1 MSSSKGSRLRNLQ
14 LRLPVAAIQVRCA
27 ATHGVL
33 GSGTCGIEVALLGL
47 CCVFVVALLCHIN
60 SHFRV
65 RWQKNAKP
73 GYFCATTKPHQSHI
87 NAEFRPVWAHL
98 SHFDPVPGVGLFLY
112 RGADAKV
119 FMAAGGSKNVPSL
132 LRVSGFW
139 RYTKDI
145 QRSPERTI
153 RSSLKGGRFNA
164 VSLASNSTAAVLHS
178 LPPTAHAVTA
188 PVRGVAM
195 CKALGR

>member
-1 MSSSKGSRLRNLQ
+1 VSSSKGSRLRNLQ

-47 CCVFVVALLCHIN
+47 CCVFVMALLCHIN

-119 FMAAGGSKNVPSL
+119 FMAAGALKTSRVFYVLVDFGGTPRTSRGLPSVRFDPPSKGAGLTRYLWRAIPRQQCFIVCHR
-132 LRVSGFW
+132 LRM
-139 RYTKDI
+139 R
-145 QRSPERTI
+145 
-153 RSSLKGGRFNA
+153 
-164 VSLASNSTAAVLHS
+164 
-178 LPPTAHAVTA
+178 
-188 PVRGVAM
+188 
-195 CKALGR
+195 